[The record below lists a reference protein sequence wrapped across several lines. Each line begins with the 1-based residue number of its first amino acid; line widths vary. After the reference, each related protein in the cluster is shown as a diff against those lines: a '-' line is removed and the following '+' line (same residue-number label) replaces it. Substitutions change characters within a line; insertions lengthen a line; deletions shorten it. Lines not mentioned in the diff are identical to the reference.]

1 MPDDPHDQ
9 AEELLPWYATGQLDS
24 ADRARFERHLAGCAR
39 CQRTLGMEPVLI
51 DQVRAFA
58 PDVESGWAR
67 LRSRIEARPQRR
79 SRIAVAVG
87 ELWDFVRRP
96 VVAAVAGAEVAFL
109 AAGAWLLQP
118 LTQPAFVALGSSQ
131 VAASAN
137 IIVMFKPD
145 AREADLRAAIE
156 ASGASLVG
164 GPTDADAY
172 LLHVPAGA
180 RPSALAKLGAD
191 RNVTLAQPIDGP
203 AQ

>member
-9 AEELLPWYATGQLDS
+9 AEELLPWYVTGQLDA
-24 ADRARFERHLAGCAR
+24 ADRARFEQHLAACAR
-39 CQRTLGMEPVLI
+39 CQRTLGQEPMLI
-51 DQVRAFA
+51 GQVRAYA
-58 PDVESGWAR
+58 PDIESGWAR
-67 LRSRIEARPQRR
+67 LRSRIEARAPRR
-79 SRIAVAVG
+79 SRIAVAAG

-96 VVAAVAGAEVAFL
+96 VVAAVATAQVAFL
-109 AAGAWLLQP
+109 ALGAWLVQP
-118 LTQPAFVALGSSQ
+118 LSQPAFVALGSSQ

-164 GPTDADAY
+164 GPTEADAY
-172 LLHVPAGA
+172 LLHVAAGSRPA
-180 RPSALAKLGAD
+180 ALAKLGAD

>member
-9 AEELLPWYATGQLDS
+9 AEELLPWYVTRQLDP
-24 ADRARFERHLAGCAR
+24 ADRALFERHLAGCAR
-39 CQRTLGMEPVLI
+39 CQRTLGQEPVLVGE
-51 DQVRAFA
+51 VRAFA
-58 PDVESGWAR
+58 PDVERGWAR

-79 SRIAVAVG
+79 SRIAAAAG

-96 VVAAVAGAEVAFL
+96 VVAAVAGAEIAFL

-118 LTQPAFVALGSSQ
+118 LTQPAFVALGSTPA
-131 VAASAN
+131 AASAN

-145 AREADLRAAIE
+145 AREADLRAALE

-164 GPTDADAY
+164 GPTEADAY
-172 LLHVPAGA
+172 LLRVPAGE
-180 RPSALAKLGAD
+180 RSAALEKLSAD
-191 RNVTLAQPIDGP
+191 RAVTLAQPIDGP